1 MPVLKSVEGVVQTC
15 NEKKKEGE
23 RKNGRDFLKNDFFVC
38 GYYFW
43 MYDKN
48 WLKYYMPIISY
59 TLEGLSQSG
68 KAPQ

>member
-1 MPVLKSVEGVVQTC
+1 MPVLKSVEGVVQTR

-48 WLKYYMPIISY
+48 
-59 TLEGLSQSG
+59 
-68 KAPQ
+68 